1 MTKQFK
7 FFLGL
12 CLAAF
17 FILGVVLISAV
28 NNVSFSYDGG
38 DYDSGINEDYLVQRI
53 AEELAKQQSNIFSN
67 VKDEIEAPD
76 LETFTARLT
85 VTALPREF
93 TQSTTA
99 TLFADDQSAAMEMK
113 DGIFTG
119 SVSIP
124 LGRQGGEYRI
134 LLRDG
139 AQYRSQ
145 VFPLEMAGYH
155 PGWMV
160 FGMEHFS
167 MGSSGMETSYL
178 LEQGVLLDESLL
190 PFGEKAASARIYA
203 LENGKEIY
211 AEPLREGQLKISR
224 SFELLVFVP
233 ITLYGEV
240 VGESGLIYRYRL
252 LNMQRTAHD
261 SMDVSVAE
269 DADML
274 QIVTPDGKTMDWP
287 M

>member
-7 FFLGL
+7 IFLGL

-17 FILGVVLISAV
+17 FILGVVLVSAV

-38 DYDSGINEDYLVQRI
+38 GYYGGINEDYLAQRI
-53 AEELAKQQSNIFSN
+53 AEELAKQQSNIFSS
-67 VKDEIEAPD
+67 VKHEMQAPD
-76 LETFTARLT
+76 LESFTARLT
-85 VTALPREF
+85 VTALPCEF
-93 TQSTTA
+93 TQSTVA
-99 TLFADDQSAAMEMK
+99 TLFAGDQSVAMEMK

-119 SVSIP
+119 SISIP
-124 LGRQGGEYRI
+124 LDWQSGEYRI

-145 VFPLEMAGYH
+145 VFPLEMAGYN

-160 FGMEHFS
+160 FGMENFS
-167 MGSSGMETSYL
+167 MDSSVPPTSYL
-178 LEQGVLLDESLL
+178 LEQGIELNESLL
-190 PFGEKAASARIYA
+190 PFGEKAAYARIYA
-203 LENGKEIY
+203 LENDKEIY
-211 AEPLREGQLKISR
+211 AEPLLEGQLKISR
-224 SFELLVFVP
+224 SFELQVLVP

-252 LNMQRTAHD
+252 LDMQRPAHD
-261 SMDVSVAE
+261 NMYVSVAE
-269 DADML
+269 DADIL
-274 QIVTPDGKTMDWP
+274 QIVTPDGKTVDWP